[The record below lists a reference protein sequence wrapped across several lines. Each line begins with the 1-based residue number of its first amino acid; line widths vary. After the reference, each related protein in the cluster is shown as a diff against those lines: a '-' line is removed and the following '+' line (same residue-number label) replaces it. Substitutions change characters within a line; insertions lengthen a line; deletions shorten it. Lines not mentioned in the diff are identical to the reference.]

1 MTALQKLEANERK
14 IELIE
19 SRGGRCEVCGKQHPN
34 LQLAHRIPK
43 GYVDVFGEVVIHHPL
58 NIVVTCPGNCNDSVL
73 MKPATQPV
81 RAKKLIE
88 RIRTALDTGVIW

>member
-1 MTALQKLEANERK
+1 MTPREKLEANERK

-19 SRGGRCEVCGKQHPN
+19 SRGGRCEVCGKQNQN

-43 GYVDVFGEVVIHHPL
+43 GYADIYGSVVINHPL
-58 NIVVTCPGNCNDSVL
+58 NLVVTCPGNCNDSVL

-81 RAKKLIE
+81 RVKKLIE
-88 RIRTALDTGVIW
+88 RIRTALDTGIIW